1 MRHCIEWLNSHFPCS
16 HSMQLWSGRWTT
28 HFSSSF
34 LVAKMLSA
42 HTNDHNHSP
51 IFKAK
56 PRQQHENYFF
66 SCFQSLSLFEYTN
79 TCRPDKRDHSCFSE
93 VRYVGAEDGTFN
105 IMVYYTIYRG
115 VANDWLSSNQHFKAV
130 NFHFSDYN
138 SSMEVQQPLIFDS
151 GSLRDQLSPQHSG
164 AFFHDCKQVKLH
176 FEKYS
181 RNTTHLLWQ
190 SRRGELCR

>member
-1 MRHCIEWLNSHFPCS
+1 MAGGPHIFLPAFLLPRCFLHIL
-16 HSMQLWSGRWTT
+16 MITIILLYLKQLVTRRKTQAAAWE
-28 HFSSSF
+28 
-34 LVAKMLSA
+34 L
-42 HTNDHNHSP
+42 
-51 IFKAK
+51 
-56 PRQQHENYFF
+56 FF

-190 SRRGELCR
+190 SRKGELCR